1 MSTTIA
7 ARLDTDRIVELVN
20 LALRV
25 VKDDS
30 VQSALAVAG
39 ADCARAA
46 RSIGQAVGVLIAAW
60 QREVRA

>member
-1 MSTTIA
+1 MSTTIT

-25 VKDDS
+25 IQDAA
-30 VQSALAVAG
+30 VQQALTEAG

-46 RSIGQAVGVLIAAW
+46 GSVGRAVGVLIAAW